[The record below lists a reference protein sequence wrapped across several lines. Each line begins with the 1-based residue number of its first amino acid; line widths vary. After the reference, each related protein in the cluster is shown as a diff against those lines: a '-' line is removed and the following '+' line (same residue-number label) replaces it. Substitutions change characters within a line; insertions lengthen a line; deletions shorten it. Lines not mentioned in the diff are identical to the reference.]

1 MEGMRKQLGEEEMRE
16 IRTRK
21 KRSDIGGNHKQ
32 YKHEGVRVGQY
43 DLQGRLEREYES
55 LVDAAENN
63 KVGATYQGIYACCK
77 NAIRKHANKV
87 WRWDKDA
94 STDTLSDCI

>member
-1 MEGMRKQLGEEEMRE
+1 MKARLDEDEMRE
-16 IRTRK
+16 IRSRK

-32 YKHEGVRVGQY
+32 YKHEGVHVGQY
-43 DLQGRLEREYES
+43 DLAGRLEREYES
-55 LVDAAENN
+55 LVDAAESND
-63 KVGATYQGIYACCK
+63 VGATYQGIYACCK
-77 NAIRKHANKV
+77 KAIRKHANKV

>member
-1 MEGMRKQLGEEEMRE
+1 MKRQLDDTEMRE
-16 IRTRK
+16 IRARK
-21 KRSDIGGNHKQ
+21 RRSDAGGNHRQ
-32 YKHEGVRVGQY
+32 YKHDGVKVGQY

-55 LVDAAENN
+55 LVDAAERNT
-63 KVGATYQGIYACCK
+63 VGATYQGIYACCK

>member
-1 MEGMRKQLGEEEMRE
+1 MRE
-16 IRTRK
+16 RLDDSEVREVRSRK
-21 KRSDIGGNHKQ
+21 RRSDAGGNHRQ
-32 YKHEGVRVGQY
+32 YKHDGVRVGQY

-55 LVDAAENN
+55 LVDASESN

-77 NAIRKHANKV
+77 GAIRKHANKV
-87 WRWDKDA
+87 WRWDRCD

>member
-1 MEGMRKQLGEEEMRE
+1 MRERLDDSEVRE
-16 IRTRK
+16 IRSRK
-21 KRSDIGGNHKQ
+21 RRSDAGGNHRQ
-32 YKHEGVRVGQY
+32 YKHDGVRVGQY

-55 LVDAAENN
+55 LVDASENN

-77 NAIRKHANKV
+77 GAIRKHANKV
-87 WRWDKDA
+87 WRWDRCD

>member
-1 MEGMRKQLGEEEMRE
+1 MKARLDEDEMRE
-16 IRTRK
+16 IRSRK

-43 DLQGRLEREYES
+43 DLAGRLEREYES
-55 LVDAAENN
+55 LVDAAESN

-77 NAIRKHANKV
+77 GSIRKHANKV

>member
-1 MEGMRKQLGEEEMRE
+1 MRE
-16 IRTRK
+16 RLDESEVREIKSRK
-21 KRSDIGGNHKQ
+21 RRSDAGGNHRQ

-43 DLQGRLEREYES
+43 DLAGRLEREYES
-55 LVDAAENN
+55 LVDAAESN

-77 NAIRKHANKV
+77 GSIRKHANKV
-87 WRWDKDA
+87 WRWDRDA

>member
-1 MEGMRKQLGEEEMRE
+1 MNARLDEDEMRE
-16 IRTRK
+16 IRSRK

-43 DLQGRLEREYES
+43 DLAGRLEREYES
-55 LVDAAENN
+55 LVDAAESN

-77 NAIRKHANKV
+77 GSIRKHANKV

>member
-1 MEGMRKQLGEEEMRE
+1 MRERLDENEMRE
-16 IRTRK
+16 IRSRK

-32 YKHEGVRVGQY
+32 YKHEGVKVGQY
-43 DLQGRLEREYES
+43 DLAGRLEREYDS

-77 NAIRKHANKV
+77 KAIRKHANKV
-87 WRWDKDA
+87 WRWDKPSDA
-94 STDTLSDCI
+94 

>member
-1 MEGMRKQLGEEEMRE
+1 MKRQLGEDELRE
-16 IRTRK
+16 IRSRK
-21 KRSDIGGNHKQ
+21 RRSDAGGNHKQ
-32 YKHEGVRVGQY
+32 YKHDGVKVGQY

-77 NAIRKHANKV
+77 KAIRKHANKV
-87 WRWDKDA
+87 WRWDKDTSSNA
-94 STDTLSDCI
+94 SSNDV

>member
-1 MEGMRKQLGEEEMRE
+1 MEGLMRRLSDDEMRE
-16 IRTRK
+16 IRSRK
-21 KRSDIGGNHKQ
+21 RRSDAGGNHKQ

-43 DLQGRLEREYES
+43 DLAGRLERVYDS
-55 LVDAAENN
+55 LVDAAESN

-77 NAIRKHANKV
+77 GAIRKHANKV

-94 STDTLSDCI
+94 STDTLSDLI